1 MIMQLHVLGFVTSY
15 LYKCHFLTLIAADN
29 PPLNRNVTLVQ
40 ADASFTIFDKNNAKA
55 TTVLSVPSDF

>member
-15 LYKCHFLTLIAADN
+15 LYICHFLTLIAADN
-29 PPLNRNVTLVQ
+29 LPLNRNVTLVQ

>member
-1 MIMQLHVLGFVTSY
+1 MSFYMSY
-15 LYKCHFLTLIAADN
+15 ICHFLTLIAADN